1 MLAFFLWKPMTNEET
16 MSLRGEIPMEI
27 GEAEMLERVT
37 SAESFARAVRPP
49 KELSPE
55 GLPKTPQGQSRGQG
69 KLGERSPFGQL
80 GECSESA
87 GRPP

>member
-1 MLAFFLWKPMTNEET
+1 
-16 MSLRGEIPMEI
+16 MEI

-55 GLPKTPQGQSRGQG
+55 GLPKTRSG
-69 KLGERSPFGQL
+69 KIMRRILRKLAENPGIDMGEFGDISTLADPSIVAQL
-80 GECSESA
+80 KEGAMKLA
-87 GRPP
+87 GK